1 MGKKRKKNSTIGTA
15 LVLFLFML
23 VLAVMGFA
31 VATAEALEMQCM
43 DKPARMLVVRDVTH
57 DFGKTIAIVPD
68 IPEGEYDDSHYYDD
82 AYYYDDSYYYDDVY
96 YYDEPVYYEPSYSGY
111 SGGTDLQTDGVV
123 YGDDGTRYTWYS
135 QNVLPGGGLDIPGRS
150 VSEEG
155 YVVDGDGN
163 IAVASSDYAYG
174 TELETP
180 WGDAVVYD
188 TGCASGTVDVY
199 TAW

>member
-1 MGKKRKKNSTIGTA
+1 MKHLPSIATLA
-15 LVLFLFML
+15 LMFVVIL
-23 VLAVMGFA
+23 VLAFA
-31 VATAEALEMQCM
+31 VCTANETAAAEEQEAFSLEVS
-43 DKPARMLVVRDVTH
+43 DVPISKAVLSARAYEA
-57 DFGKTIAIVPD
+57 GKLPIPEIPPVD
-68 IPEGEYDDSHYYDD
+68 IPEAEYAEEYY
-82 AYYYDDSYYYDDVY
+82 
-96 YYDEPVYYEPSYSGY
+96 EPVYYEETYYEPAY

-155 YVVDGDGN
+155 YVTDGDGN

-180 WGDAVVYD
+180 WGSAIVYD

>member
-1 MGKKRKKNSTIGTA
+1 MKHLPSIATLA
-15 LVLFLFML
+15 LMFVVIL
-23 VLAVMGFA
+23 VLAFA
-31 VATAEALEMQCM
+31 VCTANETAAAEEQEAFSLEVS
-43 DKPARMLVVRDVTH
+43 DVPINKAVLSARAYEA
-57 DFGKTIAIVPD
+57 GKLP
-68 IPEGEYDDSHYYDD
+68 IPEIPPVDIQEAEYVDEYYEP
-82 AYYYDDSYYYDDVY
+82 VY
-96 YYDEPVYYEPSYSGY
+96 EWGYEEPVYYSYTPSY

-155 YVVDGDGN
+155 YVTDGDGR
-163 IAVASSDYAYG
+163 IAVASSDYVYG

-199 TAW
+199 TDW

>member
-1 MGKKRKKNSTIGTA
+1 MKKLPSIVTLLLMFI
-15 LVLFLFML
+15 VIL
-23 VLAVMGFA
+23 VLAVAVCTANATASAEESEPFEVKDLPATKMVLAA
-31 VATAEALEMQCM
+31 VAVEL
-43 DKPARMLVVRDVTH
+43 
-57 DFGKTIAIVPD
+57 GKLPIPEIPPVD
-68 IPEGEYDDSHYYDD
+68 IPE
-82 AYYYDDSYYYDDVY
+82 
-96 YYDEPVYYEPSYSGY
+96 DESEEVYYEPVFEWYDEEPAYYAPAPAY

-150 VSEEG
+150 VSDEG

-163 IAVASSDYAYG
+163 IAVASSDYEYG
-174 TELETP
+174 TQLETP

-199 TAW
+199 TSW

>member
-1 MGKKRKKNSTIGTA
+1 MKKLPSIVTLLLMF
-15 LVLFLFML
+15 LVIL
-23 VLAVMGFA
+23 VLAFA
-31 VATAEALEMQCM
+31 VCTANTTASAEEMEPLEVSDIPTSKIVLSAKAYEA
-43 DKPARMLVVRDVTH
+43 
-57 DFGKTIAIVPD
+57 GKLPIPEIPPVD
-68 IPEGEYDDSHYYDD
+68 IPEPVYEEYYEEP
-82 AYYYDDSYYYDDVY
+82 VY
-96 YYDEPVYYEPSYSGY
+96 ELGYEEPVYYAPAPSY

-150 VSEEG
+150 VSDEG

-163 IAVASSDYAYG
+163 IAVASSDYEYG
-174 TELETP
+174 TQLETP

-188 TGCASGTVDVY
+188 SGCASGTVDVY